1 MKKKITF
8 NQKLERLEEISA
20 MFDDDSMDI
29 EETLQ
34 YYEEGI
40 LLAKECLDTLKA
52 AELKITNLQKSLETE
67 NGGVSDTIPSAND

>member
-1 MKKKITF
+1 MKKKTTF

-52 AELKITNLQKSLETE
+52 AELKIINLQKSLETE
-67 NGGVSDTIPSAND
+67 NGGASDTIPSAND

>member
-1 MKKKITF
+1 MKKKTTF

-29 EETLQ
+29 EETMQ

-40 LLAKECLDTLKA
+40 LLAKECLETLKA
-52 AELKITNLQKSLETE
+52 AELKIINLQKSLETE
-67 NGGVSDTIPSAND
+67 NGGASDTIPSAND